1 MCHRSRAI
9 RGPVPPVRSARH
21 TKRRDVV
28 ASTGA
33 SALACGLPPKH
44 SDVNDRS
51 VDDLWVFLRSLG
63 FTVAGFAIAV
73 AAAMAMRPEL
83 RFRRRAIRAK
93 GQVVG
98 VERRTEHRPV
108 DFNSWGTRYFP
119 VVEFATQRSGM
130 VRATSSVGRKA
141 RGLMR
146 RPPHLIPSVGKQIR
160 IAYDPDDPTTVRWRL
175 ITGSALAHLS
185 ICVAIGVL
193 VGVVGVV
200 LMIDAVV

>member
-1 MCHRSRAI
+1 M
-9 RGPVPPVRSARH
+9 
-21 TKRRDVV
+21 

-44 SDVNDRS
+44 SDVNDTS